1 MSLSKNNYPVVC
13 YGEILWDV
21 LADTCV
27 PGGAPMNV
35 AYHLKKLGINP
46 GLISRVGHDDDGKR
60 LIQKME
66 SNHIS
71 TDFFQMDF
79 KLNTGKVNAT
89 AGENNEVIYEITKP
103 VAWDNI
109 QWDDNFESLLSDAQ
123 YFVFGSLVTRR
134 KESRNTLY
142 KLLEIAKYKVLDI
155 NLRSPHYTRQIVE
168 KLLNDVNLLKL
179 NQAELELITGW
190 FTSYKN
196 DTDRIKILQDR
207 FHIPNIVVTR
217 GSEGSVFNTNG
228 RFYEHPG
235 FVVVV
240 ADTIGSGDA
249 FLAGL
254 ISKLTIGASPS
265 EVLEFS
271 SALGALVASHT
282 GPCPEY
288 ELDEIHGL
296 IEVGSVQKI

>member
-1 MSLSKNNYPVVC
+1 MSLSENNYPVVC

-21 LADTCV
+21 LADSCV

-46 GLISRVGHDDDGKR
+46 ALITRVGLDVDGER
-60 LIQKME
+60 LVQIME
-66 SNHIS
+66 RNHIS

-89 AGENNEVIYEITKP
+89 AGENNEVIYEIIKP

-109 QWDDNFESLLSDAQ
+109 QWDDNLESLVSNAR
-123 YFVFGSLVTRR
+123 YFVFGSLVTRC
-134 KESRNTLY
+134 KESRDTLY

-155 NLRSPHYTRQIVE
+155 NLRPPHYSRHIVE
-168 KLLNDVNLLKL
+168 ELLDEVSLLKL

-190 FTSYKN
+190 FTSFKH
-196 DTDRIKILQDR
+196 DTDRMKILQDK

-217 GSEGSVFNTNG
+217 GSKGSVFNIHG
-228 RFYEHPG
+228 KFYEHPG
-235 FVVVV
+235 FVVEL

-254 ISKLTIGASPS
+254 ISKLSIGARPT
-265 EVLEFS
+265 EALEFS
-271 SALGALVASHT
+271 SALGALVARHT

-288 ELDEIHGL
+288 NAEEILGL
-296 IEVGSVQKI
+296 IEAGYIK